1 MSIIDGARALR
12 AVILQAVL
20 SLDDKAASAAPALF
34 PRLLEDGSLVRAGT
48 RICWNGRIKRAA
60 SDLWDRPENNP
71 DNAPNLWEDI
81 AYREGFRIIPDTITT
96 TTAFFSVKKDGGM
109 VCCMN
114 PNWKRMSG
122 HRKRI
127 RTVGRLHQS
136 DNHNTGTRQDHR

>member
-96 TTAFFSVKKDGGM
+96 TTAFFFGEKGWWDGVLYESKLEANVWTPKAYPDGWA
-109 VCCMN
+109 VA
-114 PNWKRMSG
+114 SE
-122 HRKRI
+122 
-127 RTVGRLHQS
+127 
-136 DNHNTGTRQDHR
+136 